1 MKWKRKAN
9 RRPPTDLRKIIHI
22 DMDAFFASVEQR
34 DHPELR
40 GKPIAVGGSKM
51 RGVVAAASYEARV
64 FGVRSAMPSVTAK
77 RLCPELIFVKSSFD
91 KYRAV
96 SDQIRD
102 IFYSYTDLVEPLS
115 LDEAYLDVTE
125 TKRGPD
131 SATLIA
137 RAIRQE
143 IFQATQLTA
152 SAGVS
157 FNKFLAKVAS
167 DINKPNGMKVI
178 MPDEAPAF
186 LAALPVEDFHGIG
199 KVTAARMHKMGY
211 RTGADLLTLSEVEMA
226 QRFGKVGRH
235 YYRIVRALD
244 DRPVNPNRNRKS
256 IGAERTYS
264 EDISTLA
271 EMKEKTDWLAEK
283 IHDYLTERDNFG
295 RTVTLKMKSPEF
307 IIHTRS
313 RSFSGEVRRLD
324 DLKEVAHQLLKEN
337 IDEVP
342 VVRLLGLSVSNLER
356 EGGEGVQLL
365 LPFDPTHSSSE
376 TSGSPSPDNHPPPG
390 E

>member
-9 RRPPTDLRKIIHI
+9 RLPPSSERKIIHI

-34 DHPELR
+34 DNPELR
-40 GKPIAVGGSKM
+40 GKPIAVGGSKL

-64 FGVRSAMPSVTAK
+64 YGVRSAMPSVTAK
-77 RLCPELIFVKSSFD
+77 RLCPDLIFVRHNFARYKE
-91 KYRAV
+91 V

-102 IFYSYTDLVEPLS
+102 IFLSYTDLVEPLS
-115 LDEAYLDVTE
+115 LDEAFLDVTNP
-125 TKRGPD
+125 KRGPA

-137 RAIRQE
+137 RAIRKE
-143 IFQATQLTA
+143 IWETTQLTA

-178 MPDEAPAF
+178 TQEEAPAF
-186 LAALPVEDFHGIG
+186 IATLPVKAFFGIG
-199 KVTAARMHKMGY
+199 KKTAERMEKMGF
-211 RTGADLLTLSEVEMA
+211 RTGADLLVLTELEMA
-226 QRFGKVGRH
+226 QRFGKLGR
-235 YYRIVRALD
+235 RLFKIVNNTD

-264 EDISTLA
+264 EDVATRAL
-271 EMKEKTDWLAEK
+271 MQEKLSWLAEK
-283 IHDYLTERDNFG
+283 IFSYQKERQNFG
-295 RTVTLKMKSPEF
+295 RTLTLKMKTPDF
-307 IIHTRS
+307 VTHTRS
-313 RSFSGEVRRLD
+313 RSFGGEIRSLAAM
-324 DLKEVAHQLLKEN
+324 KAAAHQLLDEN
-337 IDEVP
+337 IEEVP

-365 LPFDPTHSSSE
+365 LPFE
-376 TSGSPSPDNHPPPG
+376 
-390 E
+390 EE